1 MRTAGRR
8 RPDDGQAECECVRW
22 PAVGVVTALGR
33 RRSGV
38 QPLIF
43 REETYLISG
52 LHVSY
57 SVCGRS
63 IKGDKITSECPLTR
77 RSQRI
82 GGPIQPGGGGRRI
95 STGDN
100 HGECDV
106 LGVVAVPGKVEGR
119 RRGARLGACMCRLK
133 CGSNLVILH
142 DI

>member
-57 SVCGRS
+57 S
-63 IKGDKITSECPLTR
+63 
-77 RSQRI
+77 

-133 CGSNLVILH
+133 CGSNLLELRK
-142 DI
+142 

>member
-1 MRTAGRR
+1 IHIGPYPCLASSSCSLPGAPFPCLLFAGVISDGFWGRTRKPRRIKKELAPMRTAGRR

-57 SVCGRS
+57 SG
-63 IKGDKITSECPLTR
+63 I
-77 RSQRI
+77 
-82 GGPIQPGGGGRRI
+82 
-95 STGDN
+95 
-100 HGECDV
+100 
-106 LGVVAVPGKVEGR
+106 
-119 RRGARLGACMCRLK
+119 
-133 CGSNLVILH
+133 
-142 DI
+142 